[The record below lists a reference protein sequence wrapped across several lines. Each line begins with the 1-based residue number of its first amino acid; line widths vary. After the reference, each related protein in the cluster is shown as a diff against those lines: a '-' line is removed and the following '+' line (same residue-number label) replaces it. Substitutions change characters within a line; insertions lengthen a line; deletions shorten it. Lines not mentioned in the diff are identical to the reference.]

1 MSDGKIMEKLGACRA
16 LRAEGKPA
24 CRAREGKWGQCVH
37 GSVGL
42 RKNLFYFYGKQA
54 LIVV

>member
-24 CRAREGKWGQCVH
+24 CRTREGKWGQRVH